1 MAWIRV
7 IAEGAAEGELKAAY
21 AEMVE
26 PWGGVDNIMKI
37 HSLNVPS
44 LHAHDHFYKT
54 VMYGRSGIK
63 RPQREMIAVVVSTL
77 NRCHY

>member
-7 IAEGAAEGELKAAY
+7 ISETEAEGELRDAY
-21 AEMVE
+21 EAMVE

-44 LHAHDHFYKT
+44 LHAHDHLRQLRLE
-54 VMYGRSGIK
+54 GR
-63 RPQREMIAVVVSTL
+63 
-77 NRCHY
+77 